1 MTQAT
6 PGHQED
12 PGHQTDPGHLERPR
26 RGRPRDATIDTR
38 VLAAAV
44 DELAGHGV
52 GGFSV
57 NRVAARAGV
66 AKRGIYMR
74 WPDRDDLVVD
84 ALGTL
89 AAGLVPPRTG
99 RLGTDL
105 LRLAPYVDA
114 VFTEPRLSVLAR
126 CMAELPRFPA
136 MYAAFRR
143 ESVDRCSAAIED
155 AFQDAVSRGE
165 ARADLDTDLATSVF
179 LGALLARHAFSTRQP
194 APASEPA
201 PAGAPSPVA
210 PSLVAPSPAASYVAA
225 PSAVGDPDQDG
236 HLAFH
241 RRLVDFCLA
250 AVREGAA
257 RTLPD

>member
-1 MTQAT
+1 MAQQDAE
-6 PGHQED
+6 QVEVD
-12 PGHQTDPGHLERPR
+12 RPR

-44 DELAGHGV
+44 DELAEHGV
-52 GGFSV
+52 DGFSV

-74 WPDRDDLVVD
+74 WPARDDLVVN

-99 RLGTDL
+99 SLNADL
-105 LRLAPYVDA
+105 LELAPYVDA
-114 VFTEPRLSVLAR
+114 VFTEPRLSILAR

-143 ESVDRCSAAIED
+143 ESVDRCAAAIED
-155 AFQDAVSRGE
+155 AFHDAVTRGE
-165 ARADLDTDLATSVF
+165 ARADLDTDLATSAF
-179 LGALLARHAFSTRQP
+179 LGALLARHAF
-194 APASEPA
+194 
-201 PAGAPSPVA
+201 
-210 PSLVAPSPAASYVAA
+210 AASADLDN
-225 PSAVGDPDQDG
+225 P
-236 HLAFH
+236 AFH

-250 AVREGAA
+250 AVRPGSPQASGGALKLV
-257 RTLPD
+257 TDSPG

>member
-1 MTQAT
+1 MAQRDQDA
-6 PGHQED
+6 D
-12 PGHQTDPGHLERPR
+12 RVDRPR

-44 DELAGHGV
+44 DELAEHGV

-57 NRVAARAGV
+57 NRVAVRAGV

-99 RLGTDL
+99 SLNVDL
-105 LRLAPYVDA
+105 LHLAPYVDA

-143 ESVDRCSAAIED
+143 ESVDRCAAAIED
-155 AFQDAVSRGE
+155 AFHDAVTRGE
-165 ARADLDTDLATSVF
+165 ARADLDTDLATSAF
-179 LGALLARHAFSTRQP
+179 LGALLARHAF
-194 APASEPA
+194 
-201 PAGAPSPVA
+201 
-210 PSLVAPSPAASYVAA
+210 AASA
-225 PSAVGDPDQDG
+225 DLDN
-236 HLAFH
+236 LAFH

-250 AVREGAA
+250 AVRPA
-257 RTLPD
+257 REPAPDSAPEPATDTPG

>member
-1 MTQAT
+1 MA
-6 PGHQED
+6 QED
-12 PGHQTDPGHLERPR
+12 AGQLDRPR

-38 VLAAAV
+38 VLSAAV
-44 DELAGHGV
+44 DELAEHGV

-74 WPDRDDLVVD
+74 WPDRDDLVLD

-99 RLGTDL
+99 QLRTDL
-105 LRLAPYVDA
+105 LHLAPYVDA
-114 VFTEPRLSVLAR
+114 VFTEPRLSILAR

-143 ESVDRCSAAIED
+143 ESVDRCAAAIED

-165 ARADLDTDLATSVF
+165 ARADLDTDLATGAF
-179 LGALLARHAFSTRQP
+179 LGALLARQAF
-194 APASEPA
+194 
-201 PAGAPSPVA
+201 
-210 PSLVAPSPAASYVAA
+210 AARE
-225 PSAVGDPDQDG
+225 
-236 HLAFH
+236 HLDNLDNLDFH

-250 AVREGAA
+250 AVRPVMDPPAGDTSATYA
-257 RTLPD
+257 RP